1 VATVAEKIRQQNEE
15 IAAAAAEN
23 INTGAE
29 EPKWSYMHQMLPWS
43 GYLSK
48 QNVLFDMLRPY
59 KLLASPIVMW
69 ASIMWL
75 NCLTW
80 LVAIA
85 ITTSQIFSAPPYNF
99 NVTQVG
105 AINMA
110 GFIGSLIGTFASQYL
125 SDRIA
130 TYMARKNKGVY
141 EPEFR
146 LIIIIPYLLLA
157 VPGLCAFGASVTFQ
171 EPWPVPVILGF
182 GMFTLGTQLGAT
194 GVITYINDCYRDRA
208 AEALAG
214 PVAVKNLFTFGMT
227 FYINVCHS
235 QNTLTLELDFPGW
248 PFEGVRHNCWPSSGH
263 RVVDGSH
270 VNIRILDESDCR
282 YHYGKRVR
290 SWNHRHAL

>member
-1 VATVAEKIRQQNEE
+1 MRQL
-15 IAAAAAEN
+15 
-23 INTGAE
+23 
-29 EPKWSYMHQMLPWS
+29 LPWS

-48 QNVLFDMLRPY
+48 QNVFYDMLRPY
-59 KLLASPIVMW
+59 KLLASAIVLW
-69 ASIMWL
+69 AGIMWL

-80 LVAIA
+80 LVAVA

-99 NVTQVG
+99 TVTQVG

-110 GFIGSLIGTFASQYL
+110 GFVGSLIGTFASQYL

-146 LIIIIPYLLLA
+146 LIIIIPYIVLA
-157 VPGLCAFGASVTFQ
+157 VCGLCAFGAGTTFQ

-182 GMFTLGTQLGAT
+182 GMFTLGSQLGAT

-214 PVAVKNLFTFGMT
+214 PVAIKNLFSFGMT
-227 FYINVCHS
+227 FYINVHGS
-235 QNTLTLELDFPGW
+235 HAPLTLELDCPGW
-248 PFEGVRHNCWPSSGH
+248 SVERIWDHCRPH
-263 RVVDGSH
+263 RCNGIVDDSH
-270 VNIRILDESDCR
+270 VLPIWDESESR
-282 YHYGKRVR
+282 YRYGKRVR